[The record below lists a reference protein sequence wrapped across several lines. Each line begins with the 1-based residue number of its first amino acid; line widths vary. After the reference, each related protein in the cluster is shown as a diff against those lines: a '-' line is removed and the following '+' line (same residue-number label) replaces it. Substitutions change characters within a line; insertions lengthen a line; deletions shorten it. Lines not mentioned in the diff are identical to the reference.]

1 MWLGLVGLLGLPGKT
16 AFANRRGFSH
26 FMLLL
31 SFFFFFLAAL
41 GLENLLRSGG
51 NKKLQVV
58 EEPPNGRG

>member
-1 MWLGLVGLLGLPGKT
+1 MWLGLVALLGLPGKT

-31 SFFFFFLAAL
+31 SFFFFLAAL